1 MRGAATQESTSTRPI
16 PTLSGS
22 RIVWRS
28 PLTGEPVRRDTP
40 GVAPRGPRGLWR
52 ALVAATREPT
62 IDLTDEPGRV
72 GPTPP
77 PAAGARLV
85 DDEAHLAYLARVAFA
100 RAGESIKA
108 RTPETRVHR
117 AANVVEL
124 DAFRRRHRR

>member
-1 MRGAATQESTSTRPI
+1 MRATATRDSTTTARPI

-28 PLTGEPVRRDTP
+28 PVTGEVVDRATP
-40 GVAPRGPRGLWR
+40 GVAPRGPRGLWQ
-52 ALVAATREPT
+52 ALVAATREPA
-62 IDLTDEPGRV
+62 IDLTDGGPAPGAEPVTAGR
-72 GPTPP
+72 P
-77 PAAGARLV
+77 V

-117 AANVVEL
+117 AATVVEL
-124 DAFRRRHRR
+124 DAFRIRYRR